1 MIFFV
6 GIADCCSADINT
18 AVDNAFVSC
27 STNVSCKVN
36 ATEVTYS
43 LVGTHMKI
51 ITVRM
56 EYGYLCYPLVNVC
69 CNLLMV

>member
-27 STNVSCKVN
+27 STNVSCK
-36 ATEVTYS
+36 AKCYRGYIFFSGYTYEDYNCQNGVWIPMLS
-43 LVGTHMKI
+43 SCK
-51 ITVRM
+51 RM
-56 EYGYLCYPLVNVC
+56 L
-69 CNLLMV
+69 